1 MTLDFRSEVEMWLF
15 CACTMK
21 KICNITAIIGT
32 VQSLWSFVDLAMG
45 QIPCLTECIYNKK
58 DQIIFSRDWSQFVQE
73 MPYLAML
80 KNAEKICRSR
90 S

>member
-1 MTLDFRSEVEMWLF
+1 MMTLDFRSEVEMWLF

-58 DQIIFSRDWSQFVQE
+58 RSDHFFQRLEPVC
-73 MPYLAML
+73 AR
-80 KNAEKICRSR
+80 NALSCDVEEC
-90 S
+90 